1 MNRKWLLRLGLT
13 ALALLVTTDRR
24 RSQPIRPQPPEP
36 PRPDDANE
44 AKEKG
49 PLTS

>member
-24 RSQPIRPQPPEP
+24 RVKPPAKPAPEP
-36 PRPDDANE
+36 VKPDE
-44 AKEKG
+44 QHEKD
-49 PLTS
+49 PLSS